1 MAITSSGQIALI
13 ADIEAEFD
21 QTGTTDISMIQ
32 ARNDAGLGSGE
43 ISMFGFYELK
53 ISNNF

>member
-21 QTGTTDISMIQ
+21 QTGTTDISLIQ
-32 ARNDAGLGSGE
+32 ARSDAGLGDLSQQ
-43 ISMFGFYELK
+43 IRRQV
-53 ISNNF
+53 